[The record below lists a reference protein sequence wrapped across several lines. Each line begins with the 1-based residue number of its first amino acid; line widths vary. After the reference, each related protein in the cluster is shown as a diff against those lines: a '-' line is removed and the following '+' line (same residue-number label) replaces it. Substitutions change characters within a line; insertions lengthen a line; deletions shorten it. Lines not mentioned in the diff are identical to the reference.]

1 MAQLMNQQRTVANL
15 TRPVTEMDNN
25 ISGGDGKET
34 RMVFSHE
41 FERCLIELADEVY
54 GLSKPKEIAQ
64 KVLRKACEFYD
75 ADWCGIFDADM
86 MLKLWMPFW
95 WYNRVTGGMTK
106 TRTDMDQ
113 YGISGELPRW
123 RNAIEQN
130 TSIII
135 ENVET

>member
-15 TRPVTEMDNN
+15 TRPVSEMDNN
-25 ISGGDGKET
+25 VSGGDGKET
-34 RMVFSHE
+34 RMTFSYE

-86 MLKLWMPFW
+86 MLKLMRQQERKHRFPLTTLWQFLQTW
-95 WYNRVTGGMTK
+95 WKMRSTALLIQK
-106 TRTDMDQ
+106 
-113 YGISGELPRW
+113 LP
-123 RNAIEQN
+123 
-130 TSIII
+130 SL
-135 ENVET
+135 